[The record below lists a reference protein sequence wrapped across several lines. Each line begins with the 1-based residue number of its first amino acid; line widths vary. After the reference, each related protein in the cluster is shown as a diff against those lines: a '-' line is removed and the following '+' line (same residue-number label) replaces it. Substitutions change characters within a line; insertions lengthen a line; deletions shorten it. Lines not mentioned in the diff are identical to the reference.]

1 MLVSVLFLNTL
12 KGESKP
18 PIHQGGL
25 TKDLCAEKE
34 KQIFDHAMENIE
46 NRYWPNMTF
55 DDLNV
60 IIQTVRCNEDDI
72 IFQDYDKVK
81 EFLGA
86 ALHNIH
92 EYSDEKSICD
102 AMFRHV
108 DRPHNE
114 TTYVKC
120 SDRSCCCEFRSKQLE
135 EFLQKTSYGL
145 PAPSKDILLK
155 KHVQTFLK

>member
-1 MLVSVLFLNTL
+1 MLFLNTL

-86 ALHNIH
+86 ALH
-92 EYSDEKSICD
+92 
-102 AMFRHV
+102 
-108 DRPHNE
+108 
-114 TTYVKC
+114 
-120 SDRSCCCEFRSKQLE
+120 
-135 EFLQKTSYGL
+135 
-145 PAPSKDILLK
+145 LLK
-155 KHVQTFLK
+155 MIYYYRLFKLLNLDI